1 MSYKFQVNECSSAP
15 VNSSGKAKKLIIA
28 IDGPAG
34 SGKSTVAKLVAER
47 LGYLYIDTGAMY
59 RGITYKAL
67 REGLD
72 LKDEKALVKLAGNTS
87 LVLKKREDNLEVYVD
102 GKKVTEEIRTPRVTN
117 SVSYLAKLAGVRERM
132 VNLQREMGRG
142 GGAVLE
148 GRDIGT
154 VVFPDADYKFY
165 LDATLEERA
174 RRRFR
179 ELRAKGF
186 QVNLKEVEEEVVIRD
201 REDKS
206 RDIGPLKVAEG
217 AIVIDSTG
225 MSIEEEVEAVLKHIR
240 QFES

>member
-1 MSYKFQVNECSSAP
+1 
-15 VNSSGKAKKLIIA
+15 
-28 IDGPAG
+28 
-34 SGKSTVAKLVAER
+34 
-47 LGYLYIDTGAMY
+47 MY
-59 RGITYKAL
+59 RGITFKAL

-87 LVLKKREDNLEVYVD
+87 IVLKKREDNLEVYVD

-117 SVSYLAKLAGVRERM
+117 SVFYLAKLAGVRERM
-132 VNLQREMGRG
+132 VNLQREMGRR

-179 ELRAKGF
+179 ELRAKGLR
-186 QVNLKEVEEEVVIRD
+186 VNLKEVEEEVVIRD

-206 RDIGPLKVAEG
+206 RDIGPLKVAGG

-225 MSIEEEVEAVLKHIR
+225 MSIEEEVQAVLKHIR

>member
-1 MSYKFQVNECSSAP
+1 M
-15 VNSSGKAKKLIIA
+15 KKGLIIA

-72 LKDEKALVKLAGNTS
+72 LEDEKALVKLAGNTS
-87 LVLKKREDNLEVYVD
+87 LALKKSNDNLEVYVD
-102 GKKVTEEIRTPRVTN
+102 DRKVTEEIRAPQVTN
-117 SVSYLAKLAGVRERM
+117 SVSYLARLPGVRERM
-132 VNLQREMGRG
+132 VKLQREMGRG
-142 GGAVLE
+142 GGVVLE

-154 VVFPDADYKFY
+154 VVFPTADYKFY
-165 LDATLEERA
+165 LDASLEERS

-179 ELRAKGF
+179 ELIAKGYK
-186 QVNLKEVEEEVVIRD
+186 VNLKEVEKEVKIRD
-201 REDKS
+201 REDRS
-206 RDIGPLKVAEG
+206 RKVGPLKVAGG

-225 MSIEEEVEAVLKHIR
+225 MSIEEEVEAVLKYIMK
-240 QFES
+240 